1 MRRGDMKSG
10 PYQTCEQLAAA
21 AQSGDNTALEQLAER
36 WWSRMRQW
44 AFAEFGN
51 RPLMEDVAQ
60 DSLVKLFERID
71 RYDSGRP
78 FAPWLR
84 VLVRNC
90 ARDTLRKRR
99 EGGKMVELSEHRDP
113 GKRID
118 MQTGASLAI
127 TAFSSLTRRQRQV
140 MQLCDRQGLT
150 PKEAAAELGITAST
164 TRVILH
170 DARKRLRLQMLKNHA
185 EVFELVRETA

>member
-1 MRRGDMKSG
+1 MKSTSR
-10 PYQTCEQLAAA
+10 PTCEQLAAA
-21 AQSGDNTALEQLAER
+21 AQSGDGPALERLAER

-71 RYDSGRP
+71 RYDSRRP

-90 ARDTLRKRR
+90 ARDSLRKRR
-99 EGGKMVELSEHRDP
+99 ESGKMVELSEHRDP
-113 GKRID
+113 SKNLD
-118 MQTGASLAI
+118 MQTGASLVLK
-127 TAFSSLTRRQRQV
+127 AFSSLTRRQRQV
-140 MQLCDRQGLT
+140 IELCDRQGLT
-150 PKEAAAELGITAST
+150 PTEAAAGLGITPST
-164 TRVILH
+164 ARVLLH
-170 DARKRLRLQMLKNHA
+170 DARKRLRLKMLEDHA